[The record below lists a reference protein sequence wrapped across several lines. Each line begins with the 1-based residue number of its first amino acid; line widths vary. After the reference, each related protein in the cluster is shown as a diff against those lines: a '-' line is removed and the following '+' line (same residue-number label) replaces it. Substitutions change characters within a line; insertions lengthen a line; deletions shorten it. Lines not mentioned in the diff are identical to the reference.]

1 MKFSN
6 LGRPIDQEFF
16 PNVAIVVV
24 TIITIASGTVFK
36 VITDENISFSLIFGF
51 LLGVNVFL
59 TWALCREID
68 PDNDFSAFV
77 QIPFTIWGM
86 LYFEIP
92 NLFLMLLALM
102 SLRTLNRTTGLKST
116 WFDTILWFVVG
127 CTMVYVGDWLAGIL
141 VGAAYILDGILS
153 NPLRRN
159 LYFGIAAVLFSLGYL
174 FISGSVEP
182 MKNVQTWQWI
192 AVIAV
197 VLIYLPVIFNF
208 KPPVSEC
215 DNTYDK
221 VSLDRLKA
229 AQILTPVIS
238 ILYMVLVGEE
248 GLKLTYPFWAMI
260 LGVGLFNIYM
270 KFKKPEAAQP

>member
-92 NLFLMLLALM
+92 NRFLMLLDLM
-102 SLRTLNRTTGLKST
+102 CFRTLNRTTGLKST

-127 CTMVYVGDWLAGIL
+127 CTMVYVGDWLAGVL
-141 VGAAYILDGILS
+141 LGAAYILDGILS

-159 LYFGIAAVLFSLGYL
+159 LYFGIAAVMFALVYL
-174 FISGSVEP
+174 FMTGSIEF
-182 MKNVQTWQWI
+182 MKNVYTWQWVSAI
-192 AVIAV
+192 VAAG
-197 VLIYLPVIFNF
+197 IYLPVILNS

-221 VSLDRLKA
+221 VPFDRLKA
-229 AQILTPVIS
+229 VQVLTLAIS
-238 ILYMVLVGEE
+238 VCYLVFVGEE
-248 GLKLTYPFWAMI
+248 GLKLTYPFWTMI
-260 LGVGLFNIYM
+260 LGVRLFNIYKM
-270 KFKKPEAAQP
+270 FKKN

>member
-59 TWALCREID
+59 TWALSREID

-77 QIPFTIWGM
+77 QMPITIWGM

-116 WFDTILWFVVG
+116 WFDTILWFIVG
-127 CTMVYVGDWLAGIL
+127 CIMIYVGDWLAGAL
-141 VGAAYILDGILS
+141 LGAAYILDGMLS

-159 LYFGIAAVLFSLGYL
+159 LYFGIAALIFALVYF
-174 FISGSVEP
+174 FIAGSVEF

-192 AVIAV
+192 AVIIS
-197 VLIYLPVIFNF
+197 VLIYLPVILNST
-208 KPPVSEC
+208 PPVSEC

-221 VSLDRLKA
+221 VPLDRLKA
-229 AQILTPVIS
+229 AQVLPLLIAVC
-238 ILYMVLVGEE
+238 YMLLVGEE
-248 GLKLTYPFWAMI
+248 GLKLTYPFWAMM
-260 LGVGLFNIYM
+260 LGVGLYNIYK